1 MKKMYKISL
10 FEMIYLIMEYR
21 ARIKRAYSP
30 AEALKATLQANW
42 TKVLLAITL
51 AVSIIG
57 LLAK

>member
-1 MKKMYKISL
+1 
-10 FEMIYLIMEYR
+10 MIYLIMEYR

-42 TKVLLAITL
+42 PKVLLAIIL
-51 AVSIIG
+51 ARSLGG

>member
-1 MKKMYKISL
+1 
-10 FEMIYLIMEYR
+10 MIYLIMEYR

-42 TKVLLAITL
+42 PKVLLAITL
-51 AVSIIG
+51 ATSLGG